1 MQTRG
6 FLTILIML
14 WAGVIG
20 AGRVNAQ
27 EAHRFEV
34 TVPFPFVLEDREFP
48 AGNYRIGRIDPSK
61 PNLLMLRNVNA
72 HIVRLVLTQRM
83 EKEILSGATYLLFV
97 RREGKFYLFQVWST
111 GVMHGLQIPW
121 LDKNEKRSR
130 GTEGTSVVRLNAKT
144 ARNAKS
150 Q

>member
-1 MQTRG
+1 MQRR
-6 FLTILIML
+6 FMSIFIII

-20 AGRVNAQ
+20 TSAVRAQ
-27 EAHRFEV
+27 DSQRLEV
-34 TVPFPFVLEDREFP
+34 EIPFPFVLQDRELP
-48 AGNYRIGRIDPSK
+48 AGNYRMGRIDPAK

-72 HIVRLVLTQRM
+72 HIVRLVLTQRV
-83 EKEILSGATYLLFV
+83 EKETPSGSTYLLFM
-97 RREGKFYLFQVWST
+97 RREGKFYLFQVWTT
-111 GVMHGLQIPW
+111 GAINGLQIPS
-121 LDKNEKRSR
+121 LDEKEKRNR